1 MKPLSVE
8 GFMLKKLSVS
18 ESDQYITGI
27 VLGSVFLFLSLCL
40 VMNIFKCRIFRR
52 KFTVRE
58 KLMDKNIYYI

>member
-1 MKPLSVE
+1 
-8 GFMLKKLSVS
+8 MLKKLSVS

-27 VLGSVFLFLSLCL
+27 VLESRLFLSLCL

-58 KLMDKNIYYI
+58 KLMDKNIYYVC